1 METYRPTSD
10 WIFYFLCGVFALLT
24 SLLPILGGRYWM
36 MLGMQGTGLWIF
48 TALAA
53 RYGPAGRHV
62 SVFLWWTGTQVGFL
76 LLLGSWN
83 MAVLERIL
91 PHGFELR
98 RLWLELYHAEAAF
111 GWSLIPDPS
120 PLVQWLE
127 PYYAGAAAGPPAAA
141 RWIPLAGRVLLATA
155 GSLVTGGLP
164 GSGLTAH
171 GANYVAYFLTGL
183 IHIVGGSDAS
193 GWVRFANAAVPWG
206 QVVLLA
212 GLGTTHLGLSP
223 WLWRRRLDPAVAWP
237 LQKPM
242 LGLGLAATAVG
253 VVAVLF

>member
-62 SVFLWWTGTQVGFL
+62 SVFLLWTGTQVGFL

-83 MAVLERIL
+83 MEVLERML
-91 PHGFELR
+91 PQGFALR
-98 RLWLELYHAEAAF
+98 RLWLELYHT
-111 GWSLIPDPS
+111 
-120 PLVQWLE
+120 
-127 PYYAGAAAGPPAAA
+127 GAAAGPPAAA
-141 RWIPLAGRVLLATA
+141 GWIPLAGRVLLATA
-155 GSLVTGGLP
+155 GSLATGGLT

-183 IHIVGGSDAS
+183 IHDVGGSEAS
-193 GWVRFANAAVPWG
+193 GWVRFADAAVSWD
-206 QVVLLA
+206 QIVLSA
-212 GLGTTHLGLSP
+212 GLGATHLGLSP
-223 WLWRRRLDPAVAWP
+223 GLWRHRLDPAVAWP

-253 VVAVLF
+253 VVAALL